1 MILEQYYIECLSH
14 ASYLIGDETTGRA
27 IVVDPR
33 RDIDDYL
40 SDAAKYGLTIEGV
53 INTHFHADFVSG
65 HLELV
70 EATGAWIG
78 FGESAQTDYPIRRL
92 AHGEHISLGEV
103 DLEILSTPGHTWE
116 SISVVVREHPGAVP
130 KAVLTG
136 DSLFIGDVGRPDL
149 VNIGTSSTSDLA
161 RAMYHTIHDKLLKLP
176 DDVTVMPAHGAGSS
190 CGKNLSAELTST
202 IGEQR
207 RTNPSVQPM
216 SEDEFV
222 ELITHGQP
230 AAPAYF
236 SVDAAMNKRVHPLL
250 DQSRKIPALSATQ
263 VRQALKDGVRVVDAR
278 SVDDFAAGHLR
289 GSVNVGFDGRFAET
303 GGMVADIGDKIALIT
318 YPGEEQDAALRLAR
332 VGSDN
337 AIGYLTVDHDGV
349 FPTELSDLVR
359 TSPRVTPAEIDGL
372 LAEDAV
378 ILIDIRNPGEVE
390 LGRIPG
396 AVNIPLAQLRN
407 RLDMLPTDKPIVVHC
422 AGGWRSSVAASLL
435 RARAS
440 MMCGIWRAA
449 TTPGP
454 TPTRPPDTLC
464 TAKYLKGTDQWPL
477 TNLTRER
484 TSSRRSSTTRSCWS
498 TSGRHGAVRAA
509 PSLLSSTAQHSRTRT
524 SFTPRSTP
532 RPNKS
537 SLRSLESNRFRR
549 SWRSATVCW
558 STVSPALCHRPCSKT

>member
-27 IVVDPR
+27 VVVDPR
-33 RDIDDYL
+33 RDIDEYL
-40 SDAAKYGLTIEGV
+40 ADAARYGLTIEGV

-70 EATGAWIG
+70 DATGAWIG
-78 FGESAQTDYPIRRL
+78 FGEAAETDYPIRRL

-116 SISVVVREHPGAVP
+116 SISVLVREHAGAAP
-130 KAVLTG
+130 KTVLTG

-149 VNIGTSSTSDLA
+149 VNIGDSSTTDLA
-161 RAMYHTIHDKLLKLP
+161 RAMYHSIHDKLFKLP
-176 DDVTVMPAHGAGSS
+176 DQVTVMPAHGAGSS
-190 CGKNLSAELTST
+190 CGKNLSTELTST

-216 SEDEFV
+216 SENAFIEM
-222 ELITHGQP
+222 ITHGQP
-230 AAPAYF
+230 AAPSYF

-250 DQSRKIPALSATQ
+250 DQSRKIPALSPAQ
-263 VRQALKDGVRVVDAR
+263 IRKALEDGVRVVDAR

-303 GGMVADIGDKIALIT
+303 GGMVADIGEPIALIA
-318 YPGEEQDAALRLAR
+318 YPGEEQEAALRLAR

-359 TSPRVTPAEIDGL
+359 TAPRITPAELEGL

-378 ILIDIRNPGEVE
+378 VLVDIRNQAEVE
-390 LGRIPG
+390 QGRIPG
-396 AVNIPLAQLRN
+396 SVHIPLAQLRA
-407 RLDMLPTDKPIVVHC
+407 RLDLLPTDRLIVVHC

-435 RARAS
+435 RAQGFDNVADLA
-440 MMCGIWRAA
+440 GGYNAWVDA
-449 TTPGP
+449 
-454 TPTRPPDTLC
+454 
-464 TAKYLKGTDQWPL
+464 
-477 TNLTRER
+477 
-484 TSSRRSSTTRSCWS
+484 
-498 TSGRHGAVRAA
+498 HAVA
-509 PSLLSSTAQHSRTRT
+509 
-524 SFTPRSTP
+524 
-532 RPNKS
+532 
-537 SLRSLESNRFRR
+537 
-549 SWRSATVCW
+549 
-558 STVSPALCHRPCSKT
+558 

>member
-14 ASYLIGDETTGRA
+14 ASYLIGDEATGRA
-27 IVVDPR
+27 VVVDPR
-33 RDIDDYL
+33 RDISDYL
-40 SDAAKYGLTIEGV
+40 ADAKRYGLTIEGV

-78 FGESAQTDYPIRRL
+78 FGEAAQTDYAIRRL

-116 SISVVVREHPGAVP
+116 SISVLVRERPGAEP
-130 KAVLTG
+130 AAVLTG

-149 VNIGTSSTSDLA
+149 VNIGDSSTSDLA
-161 RAMYHTIHDKLLKLP
+161 RAMYHTIHDTLLKLP
-176 DDVTVMPAHGAGSS
+176 NRVTVMPAHGAGSS
-190 CGKNLSAELTST
+190 CGKNLSSELTST

-216 SEDEFV
+216 SEADFV

-250 DQSRKIPALSATQ
+250 DQSREIAALTPAQIRT
-263 VRQALKDGVRVVDAR
+263 ALQDGVRVVDAR
-278 SVDDFAAGHLR
+278 SVDDFATGHLR

-303 GGMVADIGDKIALIT
+303 GGMVAEIGDKVALIT

-337 AIGYLTVDHDGV
+337 VVGYLTVDRDGI
-349 FPTELSDLVR
+349 FPAELSDLVQPA
-359 TSPRVTPAEIDGL
+359 PRVTVAELDRL

-378 ILIDIRNPGEVE
+378 AVIDIRNPGEVE
-390 LGRIPG
+390 QGSIPG
-396 AVNIPLAQLRN
+396 ALHMPLAQLRT
-407 RLDMLPTDKPIVVHC
+407 RFDEVPTATPIVVHC

-435 RARAS
+435 RAQGFENVS
-440 MMCGIWRAA
+440 
-449 TTPGP
+449 
-454 TPTRPPDTLC
+454 D
-464 TAKYLKGTDQWPL
+464 
-477 TNLTRER
+477 
-484 TSSRRSSTTRSCWS
+484 
-498 TSGRHGAVRAA
+498 
-509 PSLLSSTAQHSRTRT
+509 
-524 SFTPRSTP
+524 
-532 RPNKS
+532 
-537 SLRSLESNRFRR
+537 LEGGYNA
-549 SWRSATVCW
+549 WAD
-558 STVSPALCHRPCSKT
+558 AHAMA

>member
-33 RDIDDYL
+33 RDITEYL
-40 SDAAKYGLTIEGV
+40 DDAAKYGLTIEGV

-78 FGESAQTDYPIRRL
+78 FGEAAETDYPIRRL
-92 AHGEHISLGEV
+92 ADGEHISLGEV

-116 SISVVVREHPGAVP
+116 SISVVVRAHPGAEP
-130 KAVLTG
+130 TAVLTG

-149 VNIGTSSTSDLA
+149 VNIGDSSTADLA
-161 RAMYHTIHDKLLKLP
+161 RAMYHSVHDKLLKLP
-176 DDVTVMPAHGAGSS
+176 DQVTVMPAHGAGSS
-190 CGKNLSAELTST
+190 CGKNLSTELTST

-216 SEDEFV
+216 SEDAFV
-222 ELITHGQP
+222 ELVTEGQP

-250 DQSRKIPALSATQ
+250 DQRRQIPALTAAQ
-263 VRQALKDGVRVVDAR
+263 IRQALADGVRVLDAR
-278 SVDDFAAGHLR
+278 SVEDFAAGHLR

-303 GGMVADIGDKIALIT
+303 SGMVAGIGDKIALIA

-337 AIGYLTVDHDGV
+337 ALGYLSVDRGGQ
-349 FPTELSDLVR
+349 FPAELADLVR
-359 TSPRVTPAEIDGL
+359 KAPRVSVRELDGL

-378 ILIDIRNPGEVE
+378 ILVDIRNPGEVE
-390 LGRIPG
+390 QGRIPG
-396 AVNIPLAQLRN
+396 SIHIPLAQLRS
-407 RLDMLPTDKPIVVHC
+407 RLDLLPSDRPIVVHC

-435 RARAS
+435 RAEGFEDVADLDGGYNAWLS
-440 MMCGIWRAA
+440 AHAA
-449 TTPGP
+449 
-454 TPTRPPDTLC
+454 
-464 TAKYLKGTDQWPL
+464 A
-477 TNLTRER
+477 N
-484 TSSRRSSTTRSCWS
+484 
-498 TSGRHGAVRAA
+498 
-509 PSLLSSTAQHSRTRT
+509 
-524 SFTPRSTP
+524 
-532 RPNKS
+532 
-537 SLRSLESNRFRR
+537 
-549 SWRSATVCW
+549 
-558 STVSPALCHRPCSKT
+558 

>member
-27 IVVDPR
+27 VVVDPR
-33 RDIDDYL
+33 RDITEYL
-40 SDAAKYGLTIEGV
+40 ADAAKYGLTIEGV

-78 FGESAQTDYPIRRL
+78 FGEAAQTDYPIRRL

-116 SISVVVREHPGAVP
+116 SISVLVREHPGAQP
-130 KAVLTG
+130 TAVLTG

-149 VNIGTSSTSDLA
+149 VNIGASSTSDLA
-161 RAMYHTIHDKLLKLP
+161 RAMYHTIHDTLLKLADP
-176 DDVTVMPAHGAGSS
+176 VTVMPAHGAGSS

-216 SEDEFV
+216 REEDFV

-250 DQSRKIPALSATQ
+250 DQARTIPALTPAQ
-263 VRQALKDGVRVVDAR
+263 VRTALDDGVRVVDAR

-303 GGMVADIGDKIALIT
+303 GGMVADIGEPIALIA

-337 AIGYLTVDHDGV
+337 AIGYLTVGRDGM
-349 FPTELSDLVR
+349 FPAELADLVR
-359 TSPRVTPAEIDGL
+359 PAPQVTVEELDRL
-372 LAEDAV
+372 LADDAV
-378 ILIDIRNPGEVE
+378 ILVDIRNPGEVE
-390 LGRIPG
+390 LGSIPG
-396 AVNIPLAQLRN
+396 AIHIPLAQLRV
-407 RLDMLPTDKPIVVHC
+407 RLDLVPTDRPIVVHC
-422 AGGWRSSVAASLL
+422 AGGWRSSVAASLM
-435 RARAS
+435 RAQGFDNVSDLA
-440 MMCGIWRAA
+440 GGYNAWVEA
-449 TTPGP
+449 
-454 TPTRPPDTLC
+454 
-464 TAKYLKGTDQWPL
+464 
-477 TNLTRER
+477 
-484 TSSRRSSTTRSCWS
+484 
-498 TSGRHGAVRAA
+498 HAVA
-509 PSLLSSTAQHSRTRT
+509 
-524 SFTPRSTP
+524 
-532 RPNKS
+532 
-537 SLRSLESNRFRR
+537 
-549 SWRSATVCW
+549 
-558 STVSPALCHRPCSKT
+558 